1 MCHVTMTDYATLYQY
16 AVNAH
21 TSLAPLSRFCGSHIT
36 TAHEQQCCRF
46 QSYAKTAIANEI
58 YKRNWQSVNHIPGI
72 HDNGPRD
79 HGLWRLTLT
88 AYSKHLPDAQGLQ
101 TLLFIKS
108 SICTRV
114 LVIKAYIKIKVWL
127 LGSLTCNHR
136 FFSPVV
142 ISLPLVIFL
151 TDLLNVMKINFNVWS
166 CFYFVLIA
174 LDDS

>member
-1 MCHVTMTDYATLYQY
+1 MRRGGGGGGSNYVCHVTMTDYATLYQY

-114 LVIKAYIKIKVWL
+114 LVIKA
-127 LGSLTCNHR
+127 
-136 FFSPVV
+136 
-142 ISLPLVIFL
+142 
-151 TDLLNVMKINFNVWS
+151 
-166 CFYFVLIA
+166 
-174 LDDS
+174 